1 MSRPML
7 KFNFHIEHYVTIPW
21 WSKFDLV
28 VQISPTVATRVKRVG
43 EIVGSTLPKT
53 RGDEWRRID
62 SAINERE
69 GHFPWRVRSTCFTN
83 RRAACYP
90 RESIDPW
97 IGPFDR
103 LPAAFTTLSIGA
115 NRVAAAVAR
124 WTTRRRGKAR
134 VLGARRVTKKMK
146 IDEGNANGSAA
157 SASTWRLAGWQ
168 LGSHRHFDFAFLGTF
183 ARLGAPLLRLRHTW
197 TRPPTPRMVVRR
209 ETRPRTLP
217 SAAPPCFF
225 ALSKPGSA
233 PLLPSFSACVSIGTR
248 GTWKHGT
255 REERK
260 TNENL
265 ARLKARF
272 ENFLLYIA
280 AFINSRLRKCW
291 FFFPMIVSFFPS
303 STC

>member
-103 LPAAFTTLSIGA
+103 LPAVFTTLSIGA

-134 VLGARRVTKKMK
+134 VVRDASPRKWKSTKGMRMEVPRVRRLG
-146 IDEGNANGSAA
+146 GS
-157 SASTWRLAGWQ
+157 LAGNSVHTDTST
-168 LGSHRHFDFAFLGTF
+168 LHF
-183 ARLGAPLLRLRHTW
+183 W
-197 TRPPTPRMVVRR
+197 VRS
-209 ETRPRTLP
+209 LD
-217 SAAPPCFF
+217 
-225 ALSKPGSA
+225 
-233 PLLPSFSACVSIGTR
+233 
-248 GTWKHGT
+248 
-255 REERK
+255 
-260 TNENL
+260 
-265 ARLKARF
+265 
-272 ENFLLYIA
+272 
-280 AFINSRLRKCW
+280 
-291 FFFPMIVSFFPS
+291 
-303 STC
+303 